1 MAGTRPSAGP
11 AMTLSFWHAARTEQL
26 RLELHVVVVVLAKLD
41 LARVGGEAPEHK
53 AVAQTAARHDRSIT
67 SARL

>member
-1 MAGTRPSAGP
+1 MRETAPWRGGVDRAE
-11 AMTLSFWHAARTEQL
+11 LAAHHTEQL